1 MMTPPLSIWARPFLV
16 AQVDVSTVIDRDP
29 FVIRARIAGRV
40 WPRGRRPLESAEPLA
55 RRDYGTSASW
65 TRARARFASA
75 QGPSEW
81 DAAGRPS
88 VTARSCRITDT
99 TGNEAMPRSA
109 RHLTERD
116 RSRSWT
122 DSRGEPKGDAMRKL
136 MVLPLA
142 GPAGVAH
149 ESVRAMGGT
158 AGPWGGGAGRGR
170 SERVEHE
177 RRR

>member
-55 RRDYGTSASW
+55 RRDYGTSASR

-75 QGPSEW
+75 PGTGEW
-81 DAAGRPS
+81 DAVGQS
-88 VTARSCRITDT
+88 FVTPRSCRIFDT
-99 TGNEAMPRSA
+99 AGNEAMPPSA

-116 RSRSWT
+116 RSLRWIG
-122 DSRGEPKGDAMRKL
+122 SRGEQRGCDAH
-136 MVLPLA
+136 A
-142 GPAGVAH
+142 HGPPIG
-149 ESVRAMGGT
+149 
-158 AGPWGGGAGRGR
+158 
-170 SERVEHE
+170 
-177 RRR
+177 